1 MTETTQKFST
11 KLDQI
16 VKGFN
21 APPFLFVGSG
31 LSRRYLGTPSWQELL
46 DHLISMIAADEF
58 SHSMYS
64 DDARDPKS
72 GEVNLP
78 KLASIITEDFK
89 TKWRTDKS
97 FRSDDPELLAQ
108 VASGVKP
115 IKAEVAHYLRSF
127 SPNNEK
133 YGNEIELLKNLCAKS
148 ISGIITTNYDTF
160 LDNLTKFACY
170 VGQTELLTSPT
181 QGIAEI
187 YKIHGCVM
195 KPETL
200 VFDESDYQH
209 FIDKMKYLS
218 AKLLTIF
225 LEYPVIF
232 LGYSITD
239 KNIRNIFDAILDC
252 LDDGKKALLKGRLF
266 FIEFSG
272 DDTPAYEISSH
283 TISLGSRY
291 LEMTKIRMFDYSILY
306 ESMQRYQ
313 MKIPMRILRHLKQ
326 AFFEYTITTKAS
338 NTIQVLNLDDID
350 YENEEILVTLGRSS
364 EMSKFGLLG
373 IISDDIYKDIFL
385 DTLSSKFQA
394 DDILEVIARLEKS
407 ATKLPKYKYLNQAKK
422 QPPSNLRTIESTYDD
437 FISETAIHDRS
448 KKQFVERSVKG
459 ILKYHN
465 QMPAYYMQFLN
476 EDEMKLEDL
485 ESYLIS
491 EFTKDPDIITNAKSG
506 KRTDLKRLIRIYDFL
521 KYKKE
526 L

>member
-1 MTETTQKFST
+1 MTETILEFST
-11 KLDQI
+11 KLDKI
-16 VKGFN
+16 VKGFK

-46 DHLISMIAADEF
+46 DHLISMIAVDKY
-58 SHSMYS
+58 SHSMYI
-64 DDARDPKS
+64 DDATDKKS
-72 GEVNLP
+72 GEINLP

-89 TKWRTDKS
+89 AKWRDDKS
-97 FRSDDPELLAQ
+97 FRTNDPELLKQ
-108 VASGVKP
+108 VEAGVKP

-127 SPNNEK
+127 SPNYEK
-133 YGNEIELLKNLCAKS
+133 YGIEIEMLKTLCSKS
-148 ISGIITTNYDTF
+148 ISGIVTTNYDTF
-160 LDNLTKFACY
+160 LDELTTFSCY
-170 VGQTELLTSPT
+170 IGQSELLTSST

-187 YKIHGCVM
+187 YKIHGCLE

-200 VFDESDYQH
+200 VFDESDYQN

-232 LGYSITD
+232 LGYSIADT
-239 KNIRNIFDAILDC
+239 NIRNIFDAILDC
-252 LDDGKKALLKGRLF
+252 LDDGKKALLKDRLL

-306 ESMQRYQ
+306 NSMQRYQ
-313 MKIPMRILRHLKQ
+313 LKIPMRILRHLKQ

-373 IISDDIYKDIFL
+373 ITSDDIYKDIFL
-385 DTLSSKFQA
+385 DTLISKFQA
-394 DDILEVIARLEKS
+394 DDILEVIVCLEKS

-422 QPPSNLRTIESTYDD
+422 QPPSNLRTIECTYDD
-437 FISETAIHDRS
+437 FLSETVIHDRS

-459 ILKYHN
+459 IIKYHN
-465 QMPAYYMQFLN
+465 QMPAYYMQFLS

-485 ESYLIS
+485 EAYLIS
-491 EFTKDPDIITNAKSG
+491 EFAKDPDIITNAKGG
-506 KRTDLKRLIRIYDFL
+506 KRSDLKRLIRIYDFL